1 MRHTWVTVVAGVLIV
16 LAWYAVTDV
25 TSALYVLA
33 FFVAGGAPMIVRSW
47 WLEVAYR
54 NEVQPAAAGGGFAG
68 TARGLRIMASTSQ
81 PAPKRGAPR
90 GQRPMSS
97 GAARL
102 VDDAVASLIAILAR
116 RKASTGRATASTVG
130 PTRNRGAA
138 VRVTPLS
145 AEQMLLNIR
154 NATATQRH
162 AAVDIKTTAGDA
174 RAALSAARRGEY

>member
-1 MRHTWVTVVAGVLIV
+1 M
-16 LAWYAVTDV
+16 
-25 TSALYVLA
+25 
-33 FFVAGGAPMIVRSW
+33 AP
-47 WLEVAYR
+47 
-54 NEVQPAAAGGGFAG
+54 
-68 TARGLRIMASTSQ
+68 TSQ

-102 VDDAVASLIAILAR
+102 VDDAVASLIAIFG
-116 RKASTGRATASTVG
+116 KAESIDRQSDRIDRWADQGIEALQLGNAFV
-130 PTRNRGAA
+130 
-138 VRVTPLS
+138 